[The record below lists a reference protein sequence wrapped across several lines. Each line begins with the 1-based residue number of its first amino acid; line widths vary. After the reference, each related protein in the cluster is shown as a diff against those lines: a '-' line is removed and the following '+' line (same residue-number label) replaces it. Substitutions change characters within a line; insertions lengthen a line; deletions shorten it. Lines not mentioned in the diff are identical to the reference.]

1 MRRQNRLYTEDTY
14 HGEAP
19 LLDSTEA
26 KELVDNNPEAKEAF
40 VSTKA
45 LLNSKLD

>member
-1 MRRQNRLYTEDTY
+1 MRKQNRLYTEDTY

-26 KELVDNNPEAKEAF
+26 KELVEKDPDAKEAF
-40 VSTKA
+40 LSTKA
-45 LLNSKLD
+45 LLDSKSD

>member
-1 MRRQNRLYTEDTY
+1 MRKQNRLYTEDTY

-26 KELVDNNPEAKEAF
+26 KELINKDEDAKEAF
-40 VSTKA
+40 ISTKA
-45 LLNSKLD
+45 LLNSKSD